1 MKKFRNSDLYKEKN
15 IVEGISEGKIKG
27 FIFLFLIDLT
37 VFSTNNNNVYTYEV
51 NDSNDTRNGSLE
63 LGIFYSK
70 KIILSVKW

>member
-51 NDSNDTRNGSLE
+51 NDSNDTRNGSRE